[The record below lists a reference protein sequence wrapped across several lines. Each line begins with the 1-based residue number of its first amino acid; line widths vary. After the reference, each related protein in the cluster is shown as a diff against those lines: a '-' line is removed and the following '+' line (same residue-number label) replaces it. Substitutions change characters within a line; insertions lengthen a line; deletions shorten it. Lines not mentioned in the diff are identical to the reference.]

1 MAVKIRLK
9 RMGSKKKPFYRIIST
24 DSRNPRDG
32 RFIETLGYY
41 NPLTDPVQ
49 IKIDE
54 DGVFKWLERGAIPTT
69 SAESI
74 LRQMG
79 VMQKWNFLK
88 QGVKKEDL
96 DAKLEAMG
104 VKTAPQAAPKKM
116 KKAAREKEAAAKVKE
131 AEEAKAKE
139 AEEAKAKEAEEAKA
153 KEAEEAKAKEAEEA
167 KAKEA
172 EAAPVEPAP
181 EKTPKADKVETEAA
195 AKPADAEAAP
205 EEDKKEGDAS

>member
-49 IKIDE
+49 IKVDE
-54 DGVFKWLERGAIPTT
+54 DNVFKWMERGAVPTDT
-69 SAESI
+69 AAS
-74 LRQMG
+74 LLKQVG
-79 VMQKWNFLK
+79 VMQKWNFMK

-104 VKTAPQAAPKKM
+104 VKTAPQAAPKKL
-116 KKAAREKEAAAKVKE
+116 KKAAKEKEAAN
-131 AEEAKAKE
+131 KAKE
-139 AEEAKAKEAEEAKA
+139 AEAKEA
-153 KEAEEAKAKEAEEA
+153 EAKAKEAEEA

-172 EAAPVEPAP
+172 EAAAASAEPAEAVAEPAP
-181 EKTPKADKVETEAA
+181 EAAPKAEEVKAEPTPEAA
-195 AKPADAEAAP
+195 AEPAP
-205 EEDKKEGDAS
+205 EADKKEGDAS